1 VLRRSQFVD
10 RPNKRGHL
18 GSRRWCRLQ
27 RLGPVSVVSV
37 PMLATRTRDHTRPFY
52 GWVVVAAVFVVL
64 AMTAGLGFYN
74 ASVILRQA
82 KDELGA
88 SVSVVSG
95 ATALFFGVSGASG
108 FGLSK
113 LMDRVDLRWF
123 FGAGA
128 VLGAGALAGLR
139 FVDSVFD
146 LYVFFVVFGVAF
158 ALAGLV
164 PSTTIVARWFDQ
176 RRSVALSVAST
187 GLSFGGIAV
196 TPFVARF
203 IENESLGGAGPWL
216 GLAWLLGIAPIAFL
230 FIRSWPSDMG
240 LEPDGAPAP
249 AVSKPAVGATL
260 AEAAS
265 TRFFWSLSATY
276 ALIFLSQVG
285 AIAQLFNL
293 VTERVDSSL
302 AATALS
308 TMALSS
314 IVGRLVGGVIVTR
327 FPPRALTSLLILVQ
341 AVALVLLAQATT
353 RNSILFGVAVLG
365 VSIGNLL
372 MLQPLLIAE
381 TFGVRSYSRIYSFC
395 QLIGT
400 IGVAGGPFV
409 LGALRDLYSYEVAFY
424 VAAATCLGGIATLFA
439 AGPTDRARSTWD
451 GQVGDPAV
459 RAA

>member
-1 VLRRSQFVD
+1 MHATGTGD
-10 RPNKRGHL
+10 RTGL
-18 GSRRWCRLQ
+18 
-27 RLGPVSVVSV
+27 
-37 PMLATRTRDHTRPFY
+37 FY
-52 GWVVVAAVFVVL
+52 GWVVVAAIFVVL
-64 AMTAGLGFYN
+64 TMTAGLGFYN

-95 ATALFFGVSGASG
+95 ATALFFGVGGVTG
-108 FGLSK
+108 FALSK

-128 VLGAGALAGLR
+128 VLGAAALTGLR
-139 FVDSVFD
+139 FVDSVLD

-164 PSTTIVARWFDQ
+164 PATTIVARWFDR

-187 GLSFGGIAV
+187 GLSFGGIAI

-203 IENESLGGAGPWL
+203 IESESLGGAGPWL

-240 LEPDGAPAP
+240 LEPDGAPPPVAP
-249 AVSKPAVGATL
+249 KAAVGATF
-260 AEAAS
+260 AEAKS
-265 TRFFWSLSATY
+265 TRFYWFLSATY
-276 ALIFLSQVG
+276 AVIFLAQVG

-314 IVGRLVGGVIVTR
+314 IIGRLVGGVVVTR
-327 FPPRALTSLLILVQ
+327 LPARALTACLIVVQ
-341 AVALVLLAQATT
+341 AIALVLLALATT
-353 RNSILFGVAVLG
+353 RTSILIGVIVFG

-381 TFGVRSYSRIYSFC
+381 TFGVRWYSRIYSFC

-400 IGVAGGPFV
+400 LGVAGGPFL
-409 LGALRDLYSYEVAFY
+409 LGALRDFYDYEVAFY
-424 VAAATCLGGIATLFA
+424 VAAAACLIGLATLFA
-439 AGPTDRARSTWD
+439 GGPTDRARATWD
-451 GQVGDPAV
+451 KESA
-459 RAA
+459 